1 MILLDPAHQI
11 TATDQT
17 GITYFVEKRSIGR
30 GSITVQ
36 YPRRS
41 IRVTVVKRIVFDT
54 ALSSAESYEAYQMT
68 YDTAIFRK
76 SIKQGEF
83 GLYPFDQPT
92 HEDRTLINKPGP
104 SI

>member
-1 MILLDPAHQI
+1 LDEVLTQ
-11 TATDQT
+11 
-17 GITYFVEKRSIGR
+17 V
-30 GSITVQ
+30 
-36 YPRRS
+36 
-41 IRVTVVKRIVFDT
+41 
-54 ALSSAESYEAYQMT
+54 T